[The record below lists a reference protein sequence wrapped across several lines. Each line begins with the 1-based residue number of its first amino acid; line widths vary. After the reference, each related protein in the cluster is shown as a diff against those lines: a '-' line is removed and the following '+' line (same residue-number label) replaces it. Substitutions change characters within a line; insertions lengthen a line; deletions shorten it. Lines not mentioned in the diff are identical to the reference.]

1 MSFLAPALLAGLL
14 AIILPIVVHLVQRE
28 RRRVVEFPSLMFLR
42 KIPNQ
47 SVKRRAIRHWPL
59 LLLRVL
65 AFVLLAL
72 AFARPFWPGPVG
84 AATTGAG
91 GRDVVILLDRSH
103 SMGYGDVWTRA
114 QDAARRAVRDLG
126 PSDQGTVAFF
136 ASEVE
141 VGPRAASERAALVAA
156 IDRAKPGAGST
167 RYGPALRAAAG
178 LLDSSRLPRR
188 EIILIS
194 DFQKSG
200 WDRAQ
205 DAKLPPGVALK
216 AVPVGEANTANV
228 AIASLAFTREGAAGA
243 ERITTS
249 ARLVNRA
256 GAPAESREIIL
267 EVDGHRVDAQR
278 VSLAPNAV
286 ETVTL
291 APFTLADRAARV
303 KARLAADALPIDD
316 AFHAVVMSG
325 GRVPVLIIEGTY
337 PAPDASLYVSRA
349 LAVGSAPGFDSS
361 IVGVDRV
368 TPEQMNAATVVIL
381 NDCRAPSGAAGRAL
395 EARVRAGMGLLV
407 ALGERSTWPSDAP
420 DLLPGAL
427 MGSIDRAGTRGG
439 ALGFVDYG
447 HPVFEIFSAP
457 RSGDLTAARMFR
469 YRQLTPAGTVLARFD
484 DGAAALVE
492 RRVGTGTVLAWT
504 STLDS
509 YWNDFA
515 LRPVFVPFLHQ
526 AMKHLGHYVEAK
538 PWYTVGEVFD
548 KTESPLM
555 PVGDRSSGF
564 PPSPNGLPAGYGG
577 AGGTRDSG
585 PGARGLVGIVTPA
598 EAGVQ
603 ERVAGLDSGIRRN
616 DGWDSG
622 FGVRDTR
629 SGTTRDERPIVLT
642 PAGHLLDISSAS
654 RGTFELSEPGF
665 YEVRTANQRAG
676 EGAFVAVNVSAAESD
691 LTSFDPAELVTAV
704 SAPGAAGASG
714 AVRELTAG
722 DHERRQSLWWYLLAG
737 GLLLLAIEAIVASRY
752 PRIAQG

>member
-14 AIILPIVVHLVQRE
+14 AIVLPIMVHLVQRE
-28 RRRVVEFPSLMFLR
+28 RRRVVAFPSLMFLR

-91 GRDVVILLDRSH
+91 GREVVILLDRSH

-114 QDAARRAVRDLG
+114 QDAAKRAVRELG
-126 PSDQGTVAFF
+126 PGDQGTVAFF

-141 VGPRAASERAALVAA
+141 VGPRAASERATLVAA
-156 IDRAKPGAGST
+156 IDRATPGAGST

-178 LLDSSRLPRR
+178 LLDSSRQPRR
-188 EIILIS
+188 EIMLIS

-205 DAKLPPGVALK
+205 DARLPPGVVLK
-216 AVPVGEANTANV
+216 TIAVGEAGTANIAIV
-228 AIASLAFTREGAAGA
+228 ALAFAREAAAGG

-256 GAPAESREIIL
+256 AAPAESREVVL
-267 EVDGHRVDAQR
+267 DVDGHRVDARR
-278 VSLAPNAV
+278 VSLAPNAI
-286 ETVTL
+286 ETVTF
-291 APFTLADRAARV
+291 APFALANRPARV
-303 KARLAADALPIDD
+303 TARLAPDALPIDD
-316 AFHAVVMSG
+316 AFHAVVMAG
-325 GRVPVLIIEGTY
+325 GRVPILIIESTN

-349 LAVGSAPGFDSS
+349 LAVGSAPGFDST

-368 TPEQMNAATVVIL
+368 TPERVNAATVVIL
-381 NDCRAPSGAAGRAL
+381 NDCRPPSGAAGGAL

-407 ALGERSTWPSDAP
+407 ALGERSTWPADAP
-420 DLLPGAL
+420 DLLPGTL
-427 MGSIDRAGTRGG
+427 TGSIDRAGTRGG
-439 ALGFVDYG
+439 GLGFVDYS

-457 RSGDLTAARMFR
+457 RSGDLTAARVFR
-469 YRQLTPAGTVLARFD
+469 YRQLTPAGSVLARFD

-492 RRVGTGTVLAWT
+492 RRVGDGTVLAWM

-526 AMKHLGHYVEAK
+526 AMKHLGRYVEAK
-538 PWYTVGEVFD
+538 PWRTVGEVFD
-548 KTESPLM
+548 ETESPLT
-555 PVGDRSSGF
+555 PVGDRGSGL

-577 AGGTRDSG
+577 A
-585 PGARGLVGIVTPA
+585 
-598 EAGVQ
+598 
-603 ERVAGLDSGIRRN
+603 SGIR
-616 DGWDSG
+616 DSRLRRSVG
-622 FGVRDTR
+622 RPASARQAGSGARDSAPGPLRQT
-629 SGTTRDERPIVLT
+629 SGTILT
-642 PAGHLLDISSAS
+642 PEGRALDLASSS
-654 RGTFELSEPGF
+654 PSSFQLEEPGF
-665 YEVRTANQRAG
+665 YEIRSAGQKAG
-676 EGAFVAVNVSAAESD
+676 EGAFVAVNVAAAESD
-691 LTSFDPAELVTAV
+691 LASFDPAEFVAAV
-704 SAPGAAGASG
+704 SAPGGPGGSAAG
-714 AVRELTAG
+714 RELTAD
-722 DHERRQSLWWYLLAG
+722 DHEQRQSLWWYLLAG

>member
-14 AIILPIVVHLVQRE
+14 AIVLPIVVHLVQRE
-28 RRRVVEFPSLMFLR
+28 RRRVVAFPSLMFLR

-84 AATTGAG
+84 AATAGAG
-91 GRDVVILLDRSH
+91 GREVVILLDRSH

-114 QDAARRAVRDLG
+114 RDAAKRAVRDLG
-126 PSDQGTVAFF
+126 PADQGTVAFF

-141 VGPRAASERAALVAA
+141 VGLRAASERAALVAA
-156 IDRAKPGAGST
+156 IDRAKPGAGGT

-178 LLDSSRLPRR
+178 LLESSRLPRR

-194 DFQKSG
+194 DFQKTG

-205 DAKLPPGVALK
+205 DARLPPGVVLK
-216 AVPVGEANTANV
+216 TIAVGEASTANV
-228 AIASLAFTREGAAGA
+228 AIVALAFAREGAAGG
-243 ERITTS
+243 ERVTTS

-256 GAPAESREIIL
+256 AASADAREIVL

-278 VSLAPNAV
+278 VSLAPNGI
-286 ETVTL
+286 ETVAF
-291 APFTLADRAARV
+291 APFTLGNRPARV
-303 KARLAADALPIDD
+303 TARLAPDALPIDD
-316 AFHAVVMSG
+316 AFHAVVMAG
-325 GRVPVLIIEGTY
+325 GRVPILIIESTN
-337 PAPDASLYVSRA
+337 PAPDSSLYLSRA
-349 LAVGSAPGFDSS
+349 LAVGSAPGFDST

-368 TPEQMNAATVVIL
+368 TPEQVNAATVVIV
-381 NDCRAPSGAAGRAL
+381 NDTRPPSGAAGRAL
-395 EARVRAGMGLLV
+395 EARVRAGTGLLV
-407 ALGERSTWPSDAP
+407 ALGERSGWPADAP
-420 DLLPGAL
+420 DLLPGTL
-427 MGSIDRAGTRGG
+427 TGSIDRAGTRGG

-447 HPVFEIFSAP
+447 HPVFEVFSAP
-457 RSGDLTAARMFR
+457 RSGDLTAARVFR
-469 YRQLTPAGTVLARFD
+469 YRQFTPAGPVLARFD

-492 RRVGTGTVLAWT
+492 RRVGAGTVLAWT

-538 PWYTVGEVFD
+538 PWHTVGEIFD
-548 KTESPLM
+548 LSEAPM
-555 PVGDRSSGF
+555 VGAGGRDSGL
-564 PPSPNGLPAGYGG
+564 PPSPNGLPAGYGV
-577 AGGTRDSG
+577 AGGTRDSRLRRFVG
-585 PGARGLVGIVTPA
+585 RPASARQA
-598 EAGVQ
+598 
-603 ERVAGLDSGIRRN
+603 
-616 DGWDSG
+616 G
-622 FGVRDTR
+622 FGIRDTR
-629 SGTTRDERPIVLT
+629 SGTMRDERPMVLT
-642 PAGHLLDISSAS
+642 PAGNPLDISNSS
-654 RGTFELSEPGF
+654 RGSFELSEPGF
-665 YEVRTANQRAG
+665 YEVRTANQKAG
-676 EGAFVAVNVSAAESD
+676 EGAAVAVNVAAAESD
-691 LTSFDPAELVTAV
+691 LTCFAPAEFVAAV
-704 SAPGAAGASG
+704 SAPGTAGASG
-714 AVRELTAG
+714 AARELTAE

>member
-14 AIILPIVVHLVQRE
+14 AIVLPIVVHLVQRE

-59 LLLRVL
+59 LLLRIL

-84 AATTGAG
+84 AATTGVG

-103 SMGYGDVWTRA
+103 SMGYGDVWARA

-126 PSDQGTVAFF
+126 PADQGTVAFF

-156 IDRAKPGAGST
+156 IDRAKPGAGGT

-205 DAKLPPGVALK
+205 DSRLPPGVVLK
-216 AVPVGEANTANV
+216 TVAVGQAGTANIAIV
-228 AIASLAFTREGAAGA
+228 ALAFTRDGATGG

-256 GAPAESREIIL
+256 AAPAASRHVVL
-267 EVDGHRVDAQR
+267 EVDGHRVDARR
-278 VSLAPNAV
+278 VSLAPNAI
-286 ETVTL
+286 ETVTF
-291 APFTLADRAARV
+291 APFTLANRAVRV
-303 KARLAADALPIDD
+303 TARLAPDALPIDD
-316 AFHAVVMSG
+316 AFHGVVMAG
-325 GRVPVLIIEGTY
+325 GRVPILIVESPN
-337 PAPDASLYVSRA
+337 PAPDASLYISRA
-349 LAVGSAPGFDSS
+349 LAVGSAPGFDST

-368 TPEQMNAATVVIL
+368 TPEQVNAATVVIL
-381 NDCRAPSGAAGRAL
+381 NECRPPSGAAGRAL

-407 ALGERSTWPSDAP
+407 ALGERSAWPADAP
-420 DLLPGAL
+420 DLLPGTL
-427 MGSIDRAGTRGG
+427 TGSIDRAGTRGG

-457 RSGDLTAARMFR
+457 RSGDLTAARVFR
-469 YRQLTPAGTVLARFD
+469 YRQLTPAGSVLARFD

-492 RRVGTGTVLAWT
+492 RRVGAGSVLAWT
-504 STLDS
+504 STFDS

-526 AMKHLGHYVEAK
+526 TMKHLGRFVEAK

-548 KTESPLM
+548 PAELPLNR
-555 PVGDRSSGF
+555 DSGF
-564 PPSPNGLPAGYGG
+564 PPSPNGLPAGYGE
-577 AGGTRDSG
+577 AGGIRGSGSETRDSG
-585 PGARGLVGIVTPA
+585 FGIK
-598 EAGVQ
+598 
-603 ERVAGLDSGIRRN
+603 
-616 DGWDSG
+616 DSG

-629 SGTTRDERPIVLT
+629 SGAMRDERPIVLT
-642 PAGHLLDISSAS
+642 PAGNPLDISNSS

-665 YEVRTANQRAG
+665 YEVRTASQKAG
-676 EGAFVAVNVSAAESD
+676 EGAFVAVNVSAVESD
-691 LTSFDPAELVTAV
+691 LTSFDPAEFVTAV

-714 AVRELTAG
+714 AVRELTAE

>member
-14 AIILPIVVHLVQRE
+14 AIVLPIAVHLVQRE
-28 RRRVVEFPSLMFLR
+28 RRRVVAFPSLMFLR

-65 AFVLLAL
+65 AFVVLAL

-84 AATTGAG
+84 AATAGAG
-91 GRDVVILLDRSH
+91 GREVVILLDRSH

-126 PSDQGTVAFF
+126 PADQGTVAFF

-205 DAKLPPGVALK
+205 DARLPPGVVLK
-216 AVPVGEANTANV
+216 TIAVGEAGTANIAIV
-228 AIASLAFTREGAAGA
+228 ALAFAREGAAGG
-243 ERITTS
+243 ERITAS

-256 GAPAESREIIL
+256 AAPAESREVVL
-267 EVDGHRVDAQR
+267 DVDGHRVDARR
-278 VSLAPNAV
+278 VSLGPNAI
-286 ETVTL
+286 ETVTF
-291 APFTLADRAARV
+291 APFTLANRPARV
-303 KARLAADALPIDD
+303 TARLAPDALPIDD
-316 AFHAVVMSG
+316 AFHAVVMAG
-325 GRVPVLIIEGTY
+325 GRVPILIIESTN
-337 PAPDASLYVSRA
+337 PAPDASLYLSRA
-349 LAVGSAPGFDSS
+349 LAVGSAPGFESTV
-361 IVGVDRV
+361 VGVDRV
-368 TPEQMNAATVVIL
+368 TPEQVNAATVVIL
-381 NDCRAPSGAAGRAL
+381 NDTRPPSGAAGRAL
-395 EARVRAGMGLLV
+395 EARVRVGMGLLV
-407 ALGERSTWPSDAP
+407 TLGERSTWPADAP
-420 DLLPGAL
+420 DLLPGTL
-427 MGSIDRAGTRGG
+427 TGSIDRAGTRGG

-457 RSGDLTAARMFR
+457 RSGDLTAARVFR
-469 YRQLTPAGTVLARFD
+469 YRQLTPAGPVLARFD

-492 RRVGTGTVLAWT
+492 RRVGAGTVLAWT

-526 AMKHLGHYVEAK
+526 TMKHLGHYVESK
-538 PWYTVGEVFD
+538 PWRTVGEVFD
-548 KTESPLM
+548 PAELPL
-555 PVGDRSSGF
+555 DRDSAFGIRDPGL
-564 PPSPNGLPAGYGG
+564 PPSPNGLPAGYGV
-577 AGGTRDSG
+577 AGG
-585 PGARGLVGIVTPA
+585 A
-598 EAGVQ
+598 
-603 ERVAGLDSGIRRN
+603 
-616 DGWDSG
+616 
-622 FGVRDTR
+622 RDTR
-629 SGTTRDERPIVLT
+629 SGTTRDEPAIVLT
-642 PAGHLLDISSAS
+642 PAGNPVDLSGSS
-654 RGTFELSEPGF
+654 RRTFELSEPGF
-665 YEVRTANQRAG
+665 YEVRTANQKAG
-676 EGAFVAVNVSAAESD
+676 EGTLVAVNVSAVESD
-691 LTSFDPAELVTAV
+691 LTSFDPGEFVTAV

-714 AVRELTAG
+714 AARELTAV

>member
-14 AIILPIVVHLVQRE
+14 AIALPIVVHLVQRE

-72 AFARPFWPGPVG
+72 AFARPFWTGSVG
-84 AATTGAG
+84 AASAGAG
-91 GRDVVILLDRSH
+91 GREVVILLDRSH

-114 QDAARRAVRDLG
+114 QDAAKRAVRELG
-126 PSDQGTVAFF
+126 PADQGTVAFF

-156 IDRAKPGAGST
+156 IDRAKPGAGRT

-205 DAKLPPGVALK
+205 DAKLPTGVLLK
-216 AVPVGEANTANV
+216 TVPVGEVATANV
-228 AIASLAFTREGAAGA
+228 AIASLAFVREGAAGA

-256 GAPAESREIIL
+256 AAPAASREIVL
-267 EVDGHRVDAQR
+267 EVDGHRVDARR

-286 ETVTL
+286 ETVTF
-291 APFTLADRAARV
+291 APFTLANRPARV
-303 KARLAADALPIDD
+303 TARTAPDALPIDD
-316 AFHAVVMSG
+316 AFHGVVMAG
-325 GRVPVLIIEGTY
+325 GRVPILIIESTH
-337 PAPDASLYVSRA
+337 PAPDASLYISRA
-349 LAVGSAPGFDSS
+349 LAVGTAPGFDST

-368 TPEQMNAATVVIL
+368 TPEQVNAATVVIL
-381 NDCRAPSGAAGRAL
+381 NDCRPPSGSPGRAL

-407 ALGERSTWPSDAP
+407 VLGERSTWPAEAP
-420 DLLPGAL
+420 DLLPGTL
-427 MGSIDRAGTRGG
+427 TGSIDRAGTRGG

-457 RSGDLTAARMFR
+457 RSGDLTAARVFR
-469 YRQLTPAGTVLARFD
+469 YRQFTPAGSVLARFD

-492 RRVGTGTVLAWT
+492 RRVGAGTVLAWT

-526 AMKHLGHYVEAK
+526 AMKYLGHYVEAK
-538 PWYTVGEVFD
+538 PWRTVGELFD
-548 KTESPLM
+548 PAESPM
-555 PVGDRSSGF
+555 TGAGDRGSGL

-577 AGGTRDSG
+577 AGG
-585 PGARGLVGIVTPA
+585 I
-598 EAGVQ
+598 
-603 ERVAGLDSGIRRN
+603 
-616 DGWDSG
+616 
-622 FGVRDTR
+622 RDTR
-629 SGTTRDERPIVLT
+629 SGPTRGDRPIVLT
-642 PAGHLLDISSAS
+642 PAGNPLDVSGSSW
-654 RGTFELSEPGF
+654 GTFELSEPGF
-665 YEVRTANQRAG
+665 YEVRTANQKAG
-676 EGAFVAVNVSAAESD
+676 EGAFVAVNVAAAESD
-691 LTSFDPAELVTAV
+691 LASFDPAEFVAAV
-704 SAPGAAGASG
+704 SAPGGPGASG
-714 AVRELTAG
+714 AARELTAE

-737 GLLLLAIEAIVASRY
+737 GLLLLAIEAFVASRY
-752 PRIAQG
+752 PRIARG

>member
-14 AIILPIVVHLVQRE
+14 AVVLPIVVHLVQRE
-28 RRRVVEFPSLMFLR
+28 RRRVVAFPSLMFLR

-59 LLLRVL
+59 LLLRVVT
-65 AFVLLAL
+65 FVLLAL

-84 AATTGAG
+84 AATTGVG
-91 GRDVVILLDRSH
+91 GREVVILLDRSH
-103 SMGYGDVWTRA
+103 SMGYGDAWTRA
-114 QDAARRAVRDLG
+114 QDAARRAVRELG
-126 PSDQGTVAFF
+126 PADQGTVAFF

-156 IDRAKPGAGST
+156 IDRAKPGAGGT
-167 RYGPALRAAAG
+167 RYGPALRAASG
-178 LLDSSRLPRR
+178 LLESSRLPRR

-205 DAKLPPGVALK
+205 DARLPPGVVLK
-216 AVPVGEANTANV
+216 TVAVGQAGTANIAIV
-228 AIASLAFTREGAAGA
+228 ALAFAREGAAGG

-256 GAPAESREIIL
+256 AAPAESREVVL
-267 EVDGHRVDAQR
+267 DVDGHRVDARR
-278 VSLAPNAV
+278 VSLARNAI
-286 ETVTL
+286 ETVTF
-291 APFTLADRAARV
+291 APFTLANRPARV
-303 KARLAADALPIDD
+303 TARLAPDALPIDD
-316 AFHAVVMSG
+316 AFHAVVMAG
-325 GRVPVLIIEGTY
+325 GRVPILIIESTT
-337 PAPDASLYVSRA
+337 PAPDASLYISRA
-349 LAVGSAPGFDSS
+349 LAVGSAPGFDST

-368 TPEQMNAATVVIL
+368 TPGQVNAATVVIL
-381 NDCRAPSGAAGRAL
+381 NDCRPPSGAAGRAL

-407 ALGERSTWPSDAP
+407 ALGERSAWPADAP
-420 DLLPGAL
+420 DLLPGTL
-427 MGSIDRAGTRGG
+427 TGSIDRAGTRGG

-457 RSGDLTAARMFR
+457 RSGDLTAARVFR
-469 YRQLTPAGTVLARFD
+469 YRQLTPAGAVLARFD

-492 RRVGTGTVLAWT
+492 RRVGAGFVLAWT

-538 PWYTVGEVFD
+538 PWYTVGDVFD
-548 KTESPLM
+548 KTESPLTT
-555 PVGDRSSGF
+555 VSDRGSG
-564 PPSPNGLPAGYGG
+564 SGVRDSGL
-577 AGGTRDSG
+577 GTRDSAPG
-585 PGARGLVGIVTPA
+585 PQRQT
-598 EAGVQ
+598 
-603 ERVAGLDSGIRRN
+603 
-616 DGWDSG
+616 
-622 FGVRDTR
+622 
-629 SGTTRDERPIVLT
+629 SGTILT
-642 PAGHLLDISSAS
+642 PQGRALDLAGSATGS
-654 RGTFELSEPGF
+654 FELSQPGY
-665 YEVRTANQRAG
+665 YEVRAAGQKAG

-691 LTSFDPAELVTAV
+691 LTSFDPAEFVTAV

-714 AVRELTAG
+714 AVQELTAE

-737 GLLLLAIEAIVASRY
+737 GLFLLAIEAFVASRY
-752 PRIAQG
+752 PRIA

>member
-1 MSFLAPALLAGLL
+1 MSFLAPALLASLL
-14 AIILPIVVHLVQRE
+14 AIVLPIVVHLVQRE
-28 RRRVVEFPSLMFLR
+28 RRRIVAFPSLMFLR

-91 GRDVVILLDRSH
+91 GREVVILLDRSH
-103 SMGYGDVWTRA
+103 SMGYGGVWTRA
-114 QDAARRAVRDLG
+114 QDAARRAVRELG
-126 PSDQGTVAFF
+126 PADHGTVAFF

-141 VGPRAASERAALVAA
+141 VGPRAASERAALVAG

-167 RYGPALRAAAG
+167 RYGPALRAAVG

-205 DAKLPPGVALK
+205 DAKLPTGVLLK
-216 AVPVGEANTANV
+216 TVPVGEATTANV
-228 AIASLAFTREGAAGA
+228 AVASLAFAHEGAAGG

-256 GAPAESREIIL
+256 AAPVESREVVL
-267 EVDGHRVDAQR
+267 EVDGHRVDERR
-278 VSLAPNAV
+278 VSLAPNAI
-286 ETVTL
+286 ETVTF
-291 APFTLADRAARV
+291 APFMLANRPARLT
-303 KARLAADALPIDD
+303 ARLAPDALPIDD
-316 AFHAVVMSG
+316 AFHAVVMTG
-325 GRVPVLIIEGTY
+325 GRVPILIVESTN
-337 PAPDASLYVSRA
+337 PAPDASLYISRA
-349 LAVGSAPGFDSS
+349 LAVGSAPGFDST

-368 TPEQMNAATVVIL
+368 TPEQVNAATVVIL
-381 NDCRAPSGAAGRAL
+381 NDCRPPSGAAGRAL
-395 EARVRAGMGLLV
+395 EARVRVGMGLLV
-407 ALGERSTWPSDAP
+407 ALGERSTWPAEAP

-427 MGSIDRAGTRGG
+427 TGSIDRAGTRGG

-457 RSGDLTAARMFR
+457 RSGDLTAARVFR
-469 YRQLTPAGTVLARFD
+469 YRQFTPAGPVLARFD

-492 RRVGTGTVLAWT
+492 RRVAAGTVLAWT

-526 AMKHLGHYVEAK
+526 TMKHLGHYVEAK
-538 PWYTVGEVFD
+538 PWRTVGEVFD
-548 KTESPLM
+548 KTESPLTT
-555 PVGDRSSGF
+555 VSDRGSG
-564 PPSPNGLPAGYGG
+564 SGVRDSRL
-577 AGGTRDSG
+577 GTRDSAPG
-585 PGARGLVGIVTPA
+585 PQRQT
-598 EAGVQ
+598 
-603 ERVAGLDSGIRRN
+603 
-616 DGWDSG
+616 
-622 FGVRDTR
+622 
-629 SGTTRDERPIVLT
+629 SGTILT
-642 PAGHLLDISSAS
+642 PQGRALDPAANSPSS
-654 RGTFELSEPGF
+654 FQLEEPGF
-665 YEVRTANQRAG
+665 YEVRTANQKSG

-691 LTSFDPAELVTAV
+691 LTPFDPAEFVTAV
-704 SAPGAAGASG
+704 SAPGAAGAPG
-714 AVRELTAG
+714 AVRELTAE